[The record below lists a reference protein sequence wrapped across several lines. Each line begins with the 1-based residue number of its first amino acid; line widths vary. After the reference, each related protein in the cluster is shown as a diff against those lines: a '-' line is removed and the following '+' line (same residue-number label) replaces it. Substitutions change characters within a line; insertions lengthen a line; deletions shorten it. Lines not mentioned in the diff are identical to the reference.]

1 MGLEWILRMSRRAC
15 SFGSSM
21 SGEQKWTLDL
31 LRVLAQSQ
39 QTEDQQERWRSY
51 GFYDPVFRAATR
63 LGPECPV
70 CWWPWSSWLC
80 AVCRSRPSGSAADRT
95 HTRTPK
101 YNVCWW
107 DVGNTFTVNI
117 WKCFWDEVF
126 VRWEEM
132 LSVRL
137 GWMTRTSCSESGL
150 HKLFPLQG
158 LKLNVGHRPK
168 SNHYCIVL
176 LRCKMVVGSQV
187 PLRGWLHA
195 QSVPLAA
202 YNDPPQISQQIK
214 QHKQKHL
221 VGQTQQS
228 VLLHWTKNTCFYL
241 MVIFI

>member
-107 DVGNTFTVNI
+107 DVGNTFTVHI

-126 VRWEEM
+126 VRRERKCWACVWAEWQEHLALNQGCTNFFHCRDSNLM
-132 LSVRL
+132 LGTGQSQTTTAL
-137 GWMTRTSCSESGL
+137 
-150 HKLFPLQG
+150 
-158 LKLNVGHRPK
+158 
-168 SNHYCIVL
+168 YCWDA
-176 LRCKMVVGSQV
+176 K
-187 PLRGWLHA
+187 W
-195 QSVPLAA
+195 
-202 YNDPPQISQQIK
+202 
-214 QHKQKHL
+214 
-221 VGQTQQS
+221 
-228 VLLHWTKNTCFYL
+228 
-241 MVIFI
+241 